1 MFVQF
6 LSACQR
12 AHVSTRSRRNLMKI
26 VFDQLLSCTFAAGG
40 NALSR
45 TALQHR
51 ERHRFRSR
59 KQRSSAASGVLLV
72 LSLSV
77 DFLRKNSTVKLHQ
90 PNRKQKNPG
99 PTLTRL

>member
-6 LSACQR
+6 ISACQR
-12 AHVSTRSRRNLMKI
+12 AHVSTCSRRNLMQI

-59 KQRSSAASGVLLV
+59 KQRSSAASGVPLV
-72 LSLSV
+72 FEFV
-77 DFLRKNSTVKLHQ
+77 GGFLAKEFN
-90 PNRKQKNPG
+90 G
-99 PTLTRL
+99 